1 MDRSLDNWLTALA
14 GVGCGSR
21 RTGARD
27 WNGPCPL
34 CGGDD
39 RFHLREREDRV
50 LAGCRQCL
58 DGAAD
63 ARPRFGQLLRTLWPP
78 PGGEPARP
86 PRAPIKAPEPPKSGS
101 PRGTDRDSKAVDRAR
116 RLWAAAKPLVP
127 GIGPAWT
134 YLIVRR
140 RVWPP
145 AVVAGDLGAAGAMPK
160 NAVRELTPAAAVE
173 AGQKLPPGAAGAVAY
188 AYTDVAGDIG
198 GVQVEAVSAGA
209 ESLTAWPGRDTPIKR
224 LLWGRMPGR
233 FIRLPA
239 RKPRADRPVVVTEGP
254 VDALAAAWMWRGADV
269 LGGFSTSALR
279 QLTPADVAGYGRVI
293 LAGDRDPPGLAATVA
308 GADRL
313 AGVAVEVWTG
323 DDGQDLADYLATGL
337 AQAAPD
343 ESPSEQWTR
352 FLED

>member
-14 GVGCGSR
+14 GVGCEPR

-101 PRGTDRDSKAVDRAR
+101 PRGTDRDSKAVEGAR
-116 RLWAAAKPLVP
+116 RLWAAAGPLTP

-134 YLIVRR
+134 YLAVRR

-145 AVVAGDLGAAGAMPK
+145 AVVAGGLGAAGTMPES
-160 NAVRELTPAAAVE
+160 AVRELTAAAAAE
-173 AGQKLPPGAAGAVAY
+173 AGLKLPPEAAGAVVY
-188 AYTDVAGDIG
+188 AYTDVAGDVG
-198 GVQVEAVSAGA
+198 GVQVEAVSAAA
-209 ESLTAWPGRDTPIKR
+209 EALTAWPGHEAPIKR
-224 LLWGRMPGR
+224 PLRGRLAGR
-233 FIRLPA
+233 FLRLPA
-239 RKPRADRPVVVTEGP
+239 RGSRDGSTVVVTEGP
-254 VDALAAAWMWRGADV
+254 LDALAAAWMWRDADV
-269 LGGFSTSALR
+269 LGGSSTSALR
-279 QLTPADVAGYGRVI
+279 ALTPADVAGYERVI
-293 LAGDRDPPGLAATVA
+293 LAGDRDQAGLAATLA
-308 GADRL
+308 AADRL
-313 AGVAVEVWTG
+313 DGGPEVWKG
-323 DDGQDLADYLATGL
+323 DDGQDVADHLGAAL

-343 ESPSEQWTR
+343 ESPSRQWTR
-352 FLED
+352 FLKD